1 MFPVMP
7 GGKKPV
13 IPKCA
18 DAKAQ
23 GLVGDE
29 LAEHA
34 LTCSRG
40 GHGLHDATTDRSKI
54 HAYWTRW
61 PDANIG
67 IPTGKA
73 SGIVSV
79 DLDVYKADA
88 WNQGDV
94 EREKGQLTDTATV
107 ATGRDGLQ
115 FWYAHPEGDE
125 LPGSPENTIGPGFCV
140 KSRGGYVVAPP
151 SRTEGPYRT
160 VLKTELAEL
169 PTWLID
175 TLREREASRPASPR
189 GGNPQRVVEGG
200 LIPEGSRNSALF
212 FEALGLKD
220 ADASPAEVQ
229 DRLLDIN
236 DARCS
241 PPLGAGEVEGI
252 AKSACRYPVRS
263 GNPSP
268 EVLEA
273 VDRLEWFWWSHT
285 WRGMGGKTDR
295 DVMRVL
301 IELARRYGRLLED
314 GSVAVSASVRSV
326 ALAAATRYATVS
338 DGATERLAGAGLVR
352 KTDAGRGAA
361 QAATWV
367 LLPQASL
374 PRNTQASAP
383 IGESMPCVTDQL
395 RPRLWDLETPAFRWT
410 GLVKKGRAGVLY
422 ALESQG
428 PMRLK
433 ELAGTMG
440 WGNHRELKRRY
451 VGPLKELGLVEERD
465 GLLGLPEHHAERVEE
480 VRRSPYTTV
489 SRRRRE
495 SRDGDR
501 TVRRVE
507 EVENTAS
514 EVEREEKDLR
524 VHEGQRENYRLH
536 LASKSPEAAESCRE
550 LLNAWDRE
558 RESSEAEPAGE
569 ISELEKVG
577 PLDPDGTIRSEA
589 EVFEIMRGFL
599 AGVGS
604 AA

>member
-151 SRTEGPYRT
+151 SRTDGPYRT

-220 ADASPAEVQ
+220 AGASPAEVQ

-314 GSVAVSASVRSV
+314 GSVTVSASVRSV
-326 ALAAATRYATVS
+326 AIAAATRYETISGRV
-338 DGATERLAGAGLVR
+338 TPRLAGARLIR
-352 KTDAGRGAA
+352 KTDGGRGATE
-361 QAATWV
+361 AATWV
-367 LLPQASL
+367 LLPGPRL
-374 PRNTQASAP
+374 PVNTQAVVSYR
-383 IGESMPCVTDQL
+383 EQEPCVYDL
-395 RPRLWDLETPAFRWT
+395 SRSRLWDLGTPAFRWT
-410 GLVKKGRAGVLY
+410 GHVKKGKAGVLY
-422 ALESQG
+422 VLESRG
-428 PMRLK
+428 PVRLE
-433 ELAGTMG
+433 ELAELMG
-440 WGNHRELKRRY
+440 WSRRRDLRLRY
-451 VGPLKELGLVEERD
+451 VDPLVELGLVEERD
-465 GLLGLPEHHAERVEE
+465 GLLGLPEHHAELVEE
-480 VRRSPYTTV
+480 VRRAPYTTV

-501 TVRRVE
+501 TVRWVE

-524 VHEGQRENYRLH
+524 AHEGQRENYQLH
-536 LASKSPEAAESCRE
+536 LARKSPEADERCRE
-550 LLNAWDRE
+550 VLNRWDEE
-558 RESSEAEPAGE
+558 REDPEPAGE
-569 ISELEKVG
+569 IRELERVE
-577 PLDPDGTIRSEA
+577 DPEPIRSEA
-589 EVFEIMRGFL
+589 EVFEILRAF
-599 AGVGS
+599 AGRMS
-604 AA
+604 A